1 MTLASNVSLALTH
14 ALAYAD
20 AINAAR
26 KDAKGMSRDKVRAVI
41 MPVVGA
47 KFGVALKDG
56 EGKSK
61 GVKVLDASATKYE
74 AAKKALQRLLSDIC
88 GVESSGKQEP
98 VALPKGIVRN
108 ITNEI
113 IEAGLTK
120 AQFDALIAQ
129 LRDSISFQ

>member
-20 AINAAR
+20 AIEAAR

-61 GVKVLDASATKYE
+61 GAKVFDKDATKYE
-74 AAKKALQRLLSDIC
+74 AAKKALQRLLKDIC
-88 GVESSGKQEP
+88 GDESSGKQEP
-98 VALPKGIVRN
+98 VALPKGIVNRLS
-108 ITNEI
+108 NEI

-120 AQFDALIAQ
+120 AQFNELIAQ
-129 LRDSISFQ
+129 LRNSVSFQ